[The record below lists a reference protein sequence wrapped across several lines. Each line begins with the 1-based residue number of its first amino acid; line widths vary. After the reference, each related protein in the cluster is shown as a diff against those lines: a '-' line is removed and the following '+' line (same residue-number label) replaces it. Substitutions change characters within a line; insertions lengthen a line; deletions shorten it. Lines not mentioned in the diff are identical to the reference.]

1 MLGSGVGTAVGHIIF
16 QISVLVCLMHS
27 GAVFV
32 TTHTQPIL
40 HEELHGEVL
49 QITTAVAGIETM

>member
-1 MLGSGVGTAVGHIIF
+1 MRSGG
-16 QISVLVCLMHS
+16 
-27 GAVFV
+27 VFV

-40 HEELHGEVL
+40 HEEIHGEVF